1 MILEFCASIA
11 MQAAIVNR
19 EWQYQKQASTTL
31 IEYAVNY
38 PYYMVQTLEAVR
50 QQPADTVELK
60 ENIIADVYESELS
73 FCEFRRGL

>member
-19 EWQYQKQASTTL
+19 EWQYQKQASQTL
-31 IEYAVNY
+31 IENAVND

-50 QQPADTVELK
+50 KKPAETVELK
-60 ENIIADVYESELS
+60 EKIISEIYAKEKS
-73 FCEFRRGL
+73 YCEFRRGL